1 MEKKNQS
8 KSFDN
13 ITKYLDHFLG
23 TSLCYSM
30 SHEYFRPLEKEE
42 LDKLR
47 FTRDRCYKLKKI

>member
-8 KSFDN
+8 KSFEN

-47 FTRDRCYKLKKI
+47 FTRDRC